1 MPFPF
6 KCTLGKLCVPFQL
19 QRQTSSYPGERAC
32 FLSESYLIMIL
43 FIYICD
49 RRRVSQQTQL
59 KQTMANLY
67 TLTSENFD
75 KHVEIGLHF
84 IKFYAPW
91 FVESRIKTTFGFA
104 FLFALR
110 SFCINSV
117 FFFLTV
123 FFIRC
128 SHCRKLAPTW
138 KALAEYHKDNMDITI
153 AKVQ

>member
-1 MPFPF
+1 MPFVRTCLVAEVDILLPWR
-6 KCTLGKLCVPFQL
+6 KGLI
-19 QRQTSSYPGERAC
+19 C

>member
-1 MPFPF
+1 MPFVRTCLVAEVDILLPWR
-6 KCTLGKLCVPFQL
+6 KGLI
-19 QRQTSSYPGERAC
+19 C

-84 IKFYAPW
+84 IKLYAPW
-91 FVESRIKTTFGFA
+91 FVQSRIKNTLA
-104 FLFALR
+104 LLSSLLCSLFA
-110 SFCINSV
+110 SV
-117 FFFLTV
+117 FFFSILFY
-123 FFIRC
+123 FFRC

>member
-1 MPFPF
+1 
-6 KCTLGKLCVPFQL
+6 
-19 QRQTSSYPGERAC
+19 
-32 FLSESYLIMIL
+32 MIL

-91 FVESRIKTTFGFA
+91 FVESRIKNTLALLSSFLCS
-104 FLFALR
+104 LFALVQ
-110 SFCINSV
+110 C
-117 FFFLTV
+117 FFFLQLSLFFSGVATV
-123 FFIRC
+123 ASLHPHGRHWLSITKTIWTSQLLRC
-128 SHCRKLAPTW
+128 SKISQLY
-138 KALAEYHKDNMDITI
+138 LFIYFIYML
-153 AKVQ
+153 

>member
-1 MPFPF
+1 
-6 KCTLGKLCVPFQL
+6 
-19 QRQTSSYPGERAC
+19 
-32 FLSESYLIMIL
+32 
-43 FIYICD
+43 
-49 RRRVSQQTQL
+49 
-59 KQTMANLY
+59 MANLY

-84 IKFYAPW
+84 IKFYVPW

-104 FLFALR
+104 FLFALF

-123 FFIRC
+123 FFSRC
-128 SHCRKLAPTW
+128 SHCRKLSPTW